1 LGYRKSWALI
11 IGINEYQSLP
21 RLTGAVKSAKMV
33 REKLV
38 REFGFDPEN
47 VIELYDD
54 QATRENILKAFD
66 RLMDAKRVSRD
77 DRVFVFF
84 AGHGVTRVVGG
95 KEKGYIMPVDG
106 VMEKVASTAISTD

>member
-54 QATRENILKAFD
+54 QATRENIFK
-66 RLMDAKRVSRD
+66 
-77 DRVFVFF
+77 
-84 AGHGVTRVVGG
+84 GV
-95 KEKGYIMPVDG
+95 
-106 VMEKVASTAISTD
+106 